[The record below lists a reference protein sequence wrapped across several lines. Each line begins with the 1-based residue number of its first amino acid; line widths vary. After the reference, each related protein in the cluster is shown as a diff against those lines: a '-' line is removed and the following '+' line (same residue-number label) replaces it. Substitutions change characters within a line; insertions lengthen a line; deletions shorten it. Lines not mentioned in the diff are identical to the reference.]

1 MSEESR
7 VFYSKYQA
15 DEDFSDFWKRNLSN
29 LVNCRSLREVM
40 NHKGIDVPIKIFFCR
55 DTFGYFG
62 RYFTIA
68 ERRGPLDFVIS
79 DTYPTVISGVMDSG
93 MKLEM
98 YSMFPISPERVL
110 LLASEGV
117 QWAPGKVAVFSNEV
131 RYVDSMLVREARKGF
146 AFRVRERVPIMNCK
160 S

>member
-1 MSEESR
+1 
-7 VFYSKYQA
+7 
-15 DEDFSDFWKRNLSN
+15 
-29 LVNCRSLREVM
+29 M

-62 RYFTIA
+62 RFFSIA

-79 DTYPTVISGVMDSG
+79 DTYPTVISGAMDSG

-98 YSMFPISPERVL
+98 YSMFPVSPERVL